1 MSSQGGLDLTT
12 TKGLLFWL
20 SRILGGLAKICTTRL
35 SKLNILARQRVF
47 IFGLTRKPCAKIAQ
61 GRVV

>member
-1 MSSQGGLDLTT
+1 MSSQGSLDLTT
-12 TKGLLFWL
+12 TKGLLFWRF
-20 SRILGGLAKICTTRL
+20 RILEGLAKICTTRL
-35 SKLNILARQRVF
+35 SKQNILARQRVF